1 MSTSTTHRQPI
12 QQLSASV
19 INKIAAGEVIER
31 PASVVKELL
40 ENSVD
45 AGATQ
50 IEVSLENG
58 GLELIRITDNG
69 NGIPEDQLMLAV
81 TSHATSKIEDADDLF
96 SVGTFGFRGEALASI
111 TEVSQ
116 STIRS
121 RTPDADCGFELV
133 VNGGNHDPIEPCG
146 CPVGTTIEVRQLFY
160 NTPVRQ
166 KFLKTAQTER
176 GHIAEAFTRVALAN
190 PQVQMTLLSNGKVLH
205 QLAATESWGH
215 RIKAFFGPEIGDN
228 LIPITNQDDAVS
240 VSGYVVDPA
249 VSRSNNRMQYL
260 FLNERYIRDR
270 SLQHALSEA
279 YRGLLMVGRYP
290 ICFLRMQMPFEM
302 VDVNVH
308 PAKLEVRFQNGGTV
322 YRQLLGTLRNK
333 FLTTDLTAKGQLARR
348 TPAPQEPALELKP
361 SVTEKQDRIEFNTD
375 TTQRDWTS
383 ASRQPL
389 GLNITGERAFQPF
402 PSLSPLP
409 DPQGTATG
417 STARITSVG
426 MSSAPSGRPPS
437 GPSPSGPSQSGPPP
451 SGPSPQ
457 PITFAPDYDPFSQPM
472 PSAAM
477 TESEETSDSNTAATS
492 SALPVPAAQQRQ
504 RPFAIQVHNTYLV
517 QETEEGMI
525 IIDQHALHERIIY
538 EQIREKILAG
548 KLESQKMLVPEPV
561 TLPPAEAVAVLEQTD
576 LLKSVGIEVEPFGGD
591 TVLVSSY
598 PTMLA
603 RQNPAE
609 VLKGVVD
616 KLMGEAKN
624 LDQRD
629 LVDELLHMISCKA
642 AIKAGDPLTPEEITS
657 LLEQRELCQDGHHCP
672 HGRPTSLT
680 FSREQLDKKFKRI

>member
-1 MSTSTTHRQPI
+1 MTTSATDRRPI

-58 GLELIRITDNG
+58 GLELIRIADNG
-69 NGIPEDQLMLAV
+69 SGIPEDQLMLAV

-116 STIRS
+116 TTIRS
-121 RTPDADCGFELV
+121 RTPDGDCGFELV

-146 CPVGTTIEVRQLFY
+146 CPPGTTIEVRQLFY

-190 PQVQMTLLSNGKVLH
+190 PHVQMTLLNNGKIMH

-228 LIPITNQDDAVS
+228 LIPISNRDDAVS
-240 VSGYVVDPA
+240 VSGFVVDPSI
-249 VSRSNNRMQYL
+249 SRSNNRMQYL

-348 TPAPQEPALELKP
+348 SPPPTEQSSDSASADNGSLKLKP
-361 SVTEKQDRIEFNTD
+361 SVTESQDRIEFTAD
-375 TTQRDWTS
+375 VAQRDWTT
-383 ASRQPL
+383 ARQPL
-389 GLNITGERAFQPF
+389 GINVTGERDFQPF
-402 PSLSPLP
+402 PSLTPP
-409 DPQGTATG
+409 G
-417 STARITSVG
+417 SGQSQTVSDRSSRTTSVG
-426 MSSAPSGRPPS
+426 MASA
-437 GPSPSGPSQSGPPP
+437 SPESRSLP
-451 SGPSPQ
+451 
-457 PITFAPDYDPFSQPM
+457 ADYDPFLQPL
-472 PSAAM
+472 PSAA
-477 TESEETSDSNTAATS
+477 TAVNDNDNDGQTSGGQHPVDR
-492 SALPVPAAQQRQ
+492 SASVAFEVPASDPRQ

-538 EQIREKILAG
+538 EQIREKILSG
-548 KLESQKMLVPEPV
+548 KLESQRMLVPEPV
-561 TLPPAEAVAVLEQTD
+561 TLPPAEAAAVLEQTD
-576 LLKSVGIEVEPFGGD
+576 LLKEVGIEVEPFGGD
-591 TVLVSSY
+591 TVLVSAY

-642 AIKAGDPLTPEEITS
+642 AIKSGDPLTPEEITS

>member
-1 MSTSTTHRQPI
+1 MSTSTTGRRPI

-50 IEVSLENG
+50 VEVSLENG

-69 NGIPEDQLMLAV
+69 SGIPEDQLMLAV

-116 STIRS
+116 TTIRS

-133 VNGGNHDPIEPCG
+133 VNGGNHDPLEPCG
-146 CPVGTTIEVRQLFY
+146 CPEGTTIEVRQLFY

-190 PQVQMTLLSNGKVLH
+190 PQVQMTLLNNGKVLH
-205 QLAATESWGH
+205 QLPATESWSQ

-228 LIPITNQDDAVS
+228 LIPITNEDDSVS
-240 VSGYVVDPA
+240 VSGYVVDPS

-290 ICFLRMQMPFEM
+290 ICFLRMHMPFEM

-348 TPAPQEPALELKP
+348 APAPQAPTLELKP
-361 SVTEKQDRIEFNTD
+361 SVVENQDRIEFTVD
-375 TTQRDWTS
+375 TTQRDWT
-383 ASRQPL
+383 AAPRQPL

-402 PSLSPLP
+402 PALSPLSRSNDTGRDSSSVTSVNMSSAASLSP
-409 DPQGTATG
+409 ASAA
-417 STARITSVG
+417 STASSSV
-426 MSSAPSGRPPS
+426 SNSTPNLPAN
-437 GPSPSGPSQSGPPP
+437 
-451 SGPSPQ
+451 
-457 PITFAPDYDPFSQPM
+457 YDPFSHPL
-472 PSAAM
+472 PG
-477 TESEETSDSNTAATS
+477 TEDLTRNDQTSETTVDRS
-492 SALPVPAAQQRQ
+492 SALPIPPAETRQRQ
-504 RPFAIQVHNTYLV
+504 FAIQVHNTYLV

-538 EQIREKILAG
+538 EQIRAKVLSG
-548 KLESQKMLVPEPV
+548 KLESQRMLVPEPV
-561 TLPPAEAVAVLEQTD
+561 TLPPAEAAAVLEQTQ
-576 LLKSVGIEVEPFGGD
+576 LLESLGIEVEPFGGD

-598 PTMLA
+598 PTMLWQ
-603 RQNPAE
+603 QNPAE

-642 AIKAGDPLTPEEITS
+642 AIKAGDPLTPEEINS

>member
-1 MSTSTTHRQPI
+1 MTTSATDRRPI

-58 GLELIRITDNG
+58 GLELIRIADNG
-69 NGIPEDQLMLAV
+69 SGIPEDQLMLAV

-116 STIRS
+116 TTIRS
-121 RTPDADCGFELV
+121 RTPDGDCGFELV

-146 CPVGTTIEVRQLFY
+146 CPPGTTIEVRQLFY

-190 PQVQMTLLSNGKVLH
+190 PHVQMTLLNNGKIMH

-228 LIPITNQDDAVS
+228 LIPISNRDDAVS
-240 VSGYVVDPA
+240 VSGFVVDPSI
-249 VSRSNNRMQYL
+249 SRSNNRMQYL

-348 TPAPQEPALELKP
+348 SPPPTEQSSGSTSADNGSLKLKP
-361 SVTEKQDRIEFNTD
+361 SVTESQDRIEFTAD
-375 TTQRDWTS
+375 VAQRDWTT
-383 ASRQPL
+383 ARQPL
-389 GLNITGERAFQPF
+389 GINVTGERDFQPF
-402 PSLSPLP
+402 PSLTPP
-409 DPQGTATG
+409 G
-417 STARITSVG
+417 SGQSQTVSDRSSRTTSVG
-426 MSSAPSGRPPS
+426 MASA
-437 GPSPSGPSQSGPPP
+437 SPESRSLP
-451 SGPSPQ
+451 
-457 PITFAPDYDPFSQPM
+457 ADYDPFLQPL
-472 PSAAM
+472 PSAA
-477 TESEETSDSNTAATS
+477 TAVNDNDNDNDGQTSGGQHPVDR
-492 SALPVPAAQQRQ
+492 SASVAFEVPASDPRQ

-538 EQIREKILAG
+538 EQIREKILSG
-548 KLESQKMLVPEPV
+548 KLESQRMLVPEPV
-561 TLPPAEAVAVLEQTD
+561 TLPPAEAAAVLEQTD
-576 LLKSVGIEVEPFGGD
+576 LLKEVGIEVEPFGGD
-591 TVLVSSY
+591 TVLVSAY

-642 AIKAGDPLTPEEITS
+642 AIKSGDPLTPEEITS

>member
-1 MSTSTTHRQPI
+1 MSTSTTQRRPI

-58 GLELIRITDNG
+58 GLELIRIADNG
-69 NGIPEDQLMLAV
+69 SGIPEDQLMLAV
-81 TSHATSKIEDADDLF
+81 TSHATSKIENANDLF
-96 SVGTFGFRGEALASI
+96 NVGTFGFRGEALASI

-121 RTPDADCGFELV
+121 RTPDSDCGFELV

-190 PQVQMTLLSNGKVLH
+190 PNVQMTLLNNGKVLH
-205 QLAATESWGH
+205 QLAATESWSE

-228 LIPITNQDDAVS
+228 LIPISNQDDTVS
-240 VSGYVVDPA
+240 VSGFVVDPA

-308 PAKLEVRFQNGGTV
+308 PAKLEVRFQNGGSV

-348 TPAPQEPALELKP
+348 TPATQDSESDPALQLKP
-361 SVTEKQDRIEFNTD
+361 SVTEQQDRIVFNAD
-375 TTQRDWTS
+375 TTERDWTA
-383 ASRQPL
+383 ASRQPP
-389 GLNITGERAFQPF
+389 GLNITGARDFKPF
-402 PSLSPLP
+402 PPLSPVP
-409 DPQGTATG
+409 DS
-417 STARITSVG
+417 STRVTSVA
-426 MSSAPSGRPPS
+426 MPSAPAE
-437 GPSPSGPSQSGPPP
+437 
-451 SGPSPQ
+451 
-457 PITFAPDYDPFSQPM
+457 PITFPPDYDPFSQPM
-472 PSAAM
+472 PSASASQA
-477 TESEETSDSNTAATS
+477 TTADTDAGAST
-492 SALPVPAAQQRQ
+492 AIPVPPAEPRQ
-504 RPFAIQVHNTYLV
+504 RPDAIQVHNTYLV

-561 TLPPAEAVAVLEQTD
+561 TLPPAESAAVLEQTE
-576 LLKSVGIEVEPFGGD
+576 LLKSIGIEVEPFGGD

>member
-1 MSTSTTHRQPI
+1 MSTTTQRRPI

-58 GLELIRITDNG
+58 GLELIRISDNG
-69 NGIPEDQLMLAV
+69 SGIPEDQLMLAV
-81 TSHATSKIEDADDLF
+81 TSHATSKIENANDLF

-116 STIRS
+116 TTIRS
-121 RTPDADCGFELV
+121 RTLESDCGFELV
-133 VNGGNHDPIEPCG
+133 VNGGNHAPIEPCG
-146 CPVGTTIEVRQLFY
+146 CPTGTSIEVRQLFY

-190 PQVQMTLLSNGKVLH
+190 PSVQMTLLNNGKVLH
-205 QLAATESWGH
+205 QLAAAESWSQ

-228 LIPITNQDDAVS
+228 LIPISNQDDTVS
-240 VSGYVVDPA
+240 VSGFVVDPT

-290 ICFLRMQMPFEM
+290 ICFLRMQMPFEL

-308 PAKLEVRFQNGGTV
+308 PAKLEVRFQNGGSV

-348 TPAPQEPALELKP
+348 TSAAEESESTLELKP
-361 SVTEKQDRIEFNTD
+361 SVAQQQDRIQFSVD
-375 TTQRDWTS
+375 TTERDWT
-383 ASRQPL
+383 AAARQPQ
-389 GLNITGERAFQPF
+389 GLNITGERDFKPF
-402 PSLSPLP
+402 PALSPV
-409 DPQGTATG
+409 
-417 STARITSVG
+417 SN
-426 MSSAPSGRPPS
+426 SSARVTTVAMPQA
-437 GPSPSGPSQSGPPP
+437 SPE
-451 SGPSPQ
+451 
-457 PITFAPDYDPFSQPM
+457 PITFPPDYDPFSQPM
-472 PSAAM
+472 PSA
-477 TESEETSDSNTAATS
+477 SPTADPHVATS
-492 SALPVPAAQQRQ
+492 SALPVPAAQPRQ
-504 RPFAIQVHNTYLV
+504 RPDAIQVHNTYLV

-548 KLESQKMLVPEPV
+548 TLESQKMLVPEPV
-561 TLPPAEAVAVLEQTD
+561 TLPPAESAAVLEQTE
-576 LLKSVGIEVEPFGGD
+576 LLKSVGIGVEPFGGD

-672 HGRPTSLT
+672 HGRPTALT

>member
-1 MSTSTTHRQPI
+1 MSTLTTQRRPI

-69 NGIPEDQLMLAV
+69 SGIPEDQLMLAV
-81 TSHATSKIEDADDLF
+81 TSHATSKIEDANDLF

-116 STIRS
+116 TTIRS
-121 RTPDADCGFELV
+121 RTPDSDCGFELV
-133 VNGGNHDPIEPCG
+133 VNGGNHEPIEPCG

-190 PQVQMTLLSNGKVLH
+190 PQVQMTLLNNGKVLH
-205 QLAATESWGH
+205 QLAATESWSE

-228 LIPITNQDDAVS
+228 LIPISNQDDSVS
-240 VSGYVVDPA
+240 VSGFVVDPA

-348 TPAPQEPALELKP
+348 TPVPEDPTLELKP
-361 SVTEKQDRIEFNTD
+361 SITEQQDRIAFNVD
-375 TTQRDWTS
+375 TAERDWTS
-383 ASRQPL
+383 ASRQPP
-389 GLNITGERAFQPF
+389 GLNVAGDRDFQPF
-402 PSLSPLP
+402 PPLSPLSP
-409 DPQGTATG
+409 LAQAANSFS
-417 STARITSVG
+417 STTSVS
-426 MSSAPSGRPPS
+426 MSSAEAE
-437 GPSPSGPSQSGPPP
+437 
-451 SGPSPQ
+451 
-457 PITFAPDYDPFSQPM
+457 PITFPPDYDPFSQPM
-472 PSAAM
+472 PSTKAPGV
-477 TESEETSDSNTAATS
+477 EPDSS
-492 SALPVPAAQQRQ
+492 SALPVPAAEQRQ
-504 RPFAIQVHNTYLV
+504 RPFAIQIHNTYLV

-561 TLPPAEAVAVLEQTD
+561 TLPPAEAAAVLEQTE

>member
-1 MSTSTTHRQPI
+1 MSTSTTQRRPI

-58 GLELIRITDNG
+58 GLELIRIADNG
-69 NGIPEDQLMLAV
+69 SGIPEDQLMLAV
-81 TSHATSKIEDADDLF
+81 TSHATSKIENANDLF
-96 SVGTFGFRGEALASI
+96 NVGTFGFRGEALASI

-121 RTPDADCGFELV
+121 RTPDSDCGFELV
-133 VNGGNHDPIEPCG
+133 VNGGNHEPIAPCG

-190 PQVQMTLLSNGKVLH
+190 PNVQMTLLNNGKVLH
-205 QLAATESWGH
+205 QLAATESWSE

-228 LIPITNQDDAVS
+228 LIPISNEDDAVS
-240 VSGYVVDPA
+240 VSGFVVDPA

-308 PAKLEVRFQNGGTV
+308 PAKLEVRFQNGGSV

-348 TPAPQEPALELKP
+348 TPAAEDSDSALELKP
-361 SVTEKQDRIEFNTD
+361 SVTEQQDRIVFNADATE
-375 TTQRDWTS
+375 RDWTA

-389 GLNITGERAFQPF
+389 GLNITGERDFKPF
-402 PSLSPLP
+402 PALSPMS
-409 DPQGTATG
+409 DS
-417 STARITSVG
+417 STRVTSVA
-426 MSSAPSGRPPS
+426 MSSAPAE
-437 GPSPSGPSQSGPPP
+437 
-451 SGPSPQ
+451 
-457 PITFAPDYDPFSQPM
+457 PITFPPDYDPFSQPM
-472 PSAAM
+472 PSAAA
-477 TESEETSDSNTAATS
+477 SEAETSADTGAGPST
-492 SALPVPAAQQRQ
+492 ALPVPPAEPRQ
-504 RPFAIQVHNTYLV
+504 RPDAIQVHNTYLV

-561 TLPPAEAVAVLEQTD
+561 TLPPAESAAVLEQTE